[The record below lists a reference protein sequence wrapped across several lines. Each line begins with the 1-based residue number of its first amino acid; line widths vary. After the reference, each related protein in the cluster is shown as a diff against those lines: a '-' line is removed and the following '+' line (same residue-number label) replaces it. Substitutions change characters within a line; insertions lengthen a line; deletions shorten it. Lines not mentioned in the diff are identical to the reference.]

1 MWPGASAALPAPRE
15 TGLHCWT
22 PRGLLAPEP
31 RTLPDVLGD
40 PGQVSRSPSARRT
53 ERHPGQRMELGPR
66 PPHGTQ
72 AACPSARAPAPTPE
86 AAPSQRMSLPPPA
99 PSAALPRPRGSPPMP
114 SGSCDCGAGTRRG
127 AGRGL
132 CGGGEEVWGT
142 LGLWSREGGRGG
154 RAERGRAGTAP
165 GPWVQPDMHAPR
177 HASVGRGF
185 LPSESFVLEE
195 RDKNRREIK
204 TSVSRTGRSLA
215 PPSAAP
221 PAHRWRRARLPLA
234 PRPWPPTLG
243 GGEMPGPRA
252 PEPTDPAVSMSAV

>member
-72 AACPSARAPAPTPE
+72 AACPSARAPAPNPE

-99 PSAALPRPRGSPPMP
+99 PSAALPWPRGSPPMP

-127 AGRGL
+127 ARGVGSAVGVRKSGAPWGCGAGRA
-132 CGGGEEVWGT
+132 GGEGVRSAAAPGQRRDPGFSPTCTHRATQAWDAASY
-142 LGLWSREGGRGG
+142 LASLSCWRRETKTEEKLKPAL
-154 RAERGRAGTAP
+154 AERG
-165 GPWVQPDMHAPR
+165 
-177 HASVGRGF
+177 
-185 LPSESFVLEE
+185 
-195 RDKNRREIK
+195 
-204 TSVSRTGRSLA
+204 
-215 PPSAAP
+215 
-221 PAHRWRRARLPLA
+221 AH
-234 PRPWPPTLG
+234 
-243 GGEMPGPRA
+243 
-252 PEPTDPAVSMSAV
+252 